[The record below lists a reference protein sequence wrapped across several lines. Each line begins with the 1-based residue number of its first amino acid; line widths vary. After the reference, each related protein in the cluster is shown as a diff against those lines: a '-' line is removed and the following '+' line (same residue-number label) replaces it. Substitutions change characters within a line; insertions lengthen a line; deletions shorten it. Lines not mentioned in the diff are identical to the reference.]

1 MKISDWKS
9 KVQALF
15 RPVPPD
21 RAAASTGPRARSA
34 DAERKPVEIS
44 IISTGERFVHVPS
57 LGAAAKPRDLSAD
70 PHRDELERGAAEGIE
85 SWDGRSV
92 RDIDTERFY
101 DYPHLETHPA
111 LQDSVPVQARAE
123 LWHPG
128 PHDPAYRS
136 SITVLAIDQLGE
148 ALLKQHV
155 VDDARDAEGWSY
167 SVMSADLAAQILR
180 DYGAAAD
187 LKLDIADAL
196 WDGSLPVQPAEIG
209 TTYRGP
215 IVSIRGDIAC
225 QIVGDE
231 IAIEHR
237 IGTLAISDPQQYVG
251 KEVEISY
258 PCGKVGLVRQVDAAL
273 SLETTALQK
282 PAAEKS
288 PNALER

>member
-1 MKISDWKS
+1 MKISDL
-9 KVQALF
+9 KVKLQALF
-15 RPVPPD
+15 RPTQSD
-21 RAAASTGPRARSA
+21 RAPPSNGPRAPSA
-34 DAERKPVEIS
+34 DGVRKPVEIS
-44 IISTGERFVHVPS
+44 IISTGERFVHAPS
-57 LGAAAKPRDLSAD
+57 LGPATESRDLSAD
-70 PHRDELERGAAEGIE
+70 PHRDELERDAAERIE
-85 SWDGRSV
+85 RWDGRSV

-101 DYPHLETHPA
+101 DYPHLETHTA

-123 LWHPG
+123 WWQPG

-148 ALLKQHV
+148 ALVKQYV
-155 VDDARDAEGWSY
+155 VDDARGAEGWSY

-180 DYGAAAD
+180 DYGAASD

-209 TTYRGP
+209 ATYRGQ

-237 IGTLAISDPQQYVG
+237 IGTLAISAPQQYVG

-258 PCGKVGLVRQVDAAL
+258 PCGKVGLVRQVDTLAL
-273 SLETTALQK
+273 EVNTLQK
-282 PAAEKS
+282 LGVEKTS
-288 PNALER
+288 AALER